1 MSYITDGRCI
11 VNLNKIVTIYT
22 SKRSD
27 TSKIDFYSS
36 EPNDPDTLDY
46 DTKEERD
53 IAFEKIT
60 KILKAQEI

>member
-27 TSKIDFYSS
+27 TWKIDFYSS
-36 EPNDPDTLDY
+36 EPNDPDTFDY

-60 KILKAQEI
+60 KILKAQTI